1 MGQIYVAPV
10 ARVTDNDTGIGGSGG
25 STAGGGYWILW
36 TTAGYTGKG
45 WYWNSTNN
53 YLREGWAN
61 AVAKGAGFVDGCNG
75 ENGKPHDGDSE
86 TSFRYHV
93 ENGHVDNLDTVLG
106 GWSNQSKN
114 EFINHD
120 TDLYN
125 SACVTWR

>member
-36 TTAGYTGKG
+36 TTAGYTGTG
-45 WYWNSTNN
+45 WYWKSTNN

-61 AVAKGAGFVDGCNG
+61 AVALNGGFVDGCKG
-75 ENGKPHDGDSE
+75 EDGTGHQATYE
-86 TSFRYHV
+86 SFYYHV
-93 ENGHVDNLDTVLG
+93 THGHADNLDTVLG
-106 GWSNQSKN
+106 GWSNESKN

-120 TDLYN
+120 TDLYK